1 MTFGFTILTLNK
13 FHLLSSFLL
22 IFSGNFL
29 LSMLVI
35 INSRLVKFHRWSC
48 QFKIVAREFGEL
60 YLLHYII
67 HIYIILYIFIIYI
80 IILYIYYILFYIYL
94 LSTLTIKMDDVKT
107 FVGSFVA
114 PFHREIKRMIF
125 NRGFPFFQPK
135 YRARFRS
142 CNFSICFPWHFCY
155 VTTTRLDL
163 TTCIEALSTRRCSD
177 TRRQY
182 HGLRNVRSSTNP
194 ARSRFDAS

>member
-1 MTFGFTILTLNK
+1 MTRK
-13 FHLLSSFLL
+13 LSS
-22 IFSGNFL
+22 
-29 LSMLVI
+29 
-35 INSRLVKFHRWSC
+35 R
-48 QFKIVAREFGEL
+48 QFKIVAGEFSEL
-60 YLLHYII
+60 YLLKYII
-67 HIYIILYIFIIYI
+67 YIYIILYIFISLHYTFIT
-80 IILYIYYILFYIYL
+80 FYL
-94 LSTLTIKMDDVKT
+94 LSTLKMDDVKT
-107 FVGSFVA
+107 FVGSFVT
-114 PFHREIKRMIF
+114 PFHQESKRMIF
-125 NRGFPFFQPK
+125 NRGFPIFQPK

-155 VTTTRLDL
+155 VSTTRLDP